1 MARDES
7 GSATL
12 SEGEREAG
20 KRAGR
25 KQLGRD
31 GCPEDRSAGEMRDA
45 ANRTKITVK
54 DSLKLGSQ
62 ETRRAMDGD

>member
-12 SEGEREAG
+12 SKSEREAG

-31 GCPEDRSAGEMRDA
+31 GCPEGQITDEMREA
-45 ANRTKITVK
+45 ANRTKTTVK
-54 DSLKLGSQ
+54 DSLKLGLQ